1 MAPDRLA
8 EHSDEALRD
17 WDHADY
23 DHAAWFFGSTDKPR
37 WLGYS
42 LGCLLVARF
51 LAANPGAKPSTLA
64 TAPAAGFR
72 ASADLKA
79 TP

>member
-17 WDHADY
+17 WNHADY